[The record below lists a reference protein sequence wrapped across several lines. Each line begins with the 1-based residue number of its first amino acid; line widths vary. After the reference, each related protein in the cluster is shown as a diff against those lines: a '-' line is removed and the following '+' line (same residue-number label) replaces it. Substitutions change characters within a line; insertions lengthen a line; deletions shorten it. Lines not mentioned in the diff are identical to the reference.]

1 MLETS
6 LSVKCHQVEILLGEK
21 AELSLQSA
29 GASSHSCRADG
40 SCGNLE
46 PKAVV
51 CKVDM
56 GNMSPEDRRVGSLM
70 HNWRNAE
77 EIEQVVV
84 RGLTSPRRKFLV
96 FVVPQSDMASP
107 LLSAMSATR
116 NFDVAARFYDA
127 PGQNEAMLNGAE
139 YVITGGLSKF
149 HAASLFLRKF
159 DLVETYEGYLFL
171 DGDLEFDSDQLSQF
185 LSLAHAVGFSLAQ
198 PSVTRDSYCYW
209 NMAYHQPGY
218 IFRDTSFVEVMS
230 PYLSRAAL
238 SKALPT
244 FTQSISSYG
253 LDLVWP
259 TLVGNESIAVVDAF
273 QIRHRSTVEHASGSF
288 YKYLKSIGVDLDEE
302 ERLIL
307 QKYGVTPEPA
317 HSKRG
322 YFWKKRW
329 TFSKEAPELLSVP
342 LYSPEKRTQRQ
353 LLIDLAMLRARWTT
367 ARVEGTLKNA
377 IEPFLTCS
385 RVSIRSP
392 DQLE

>member
-6 LSVKCHQVEILLGEK
+6 VSVKCHEVEILLGEK

-185 LSLAHAVGFSLAQ
+185 LSLAHAVGFSLEQ

-244 FTQSISSYG
+244 FKRFSRVFYRPPQKRRQFDKRAHG
-253 LDLVWP
+253 KALG
-259 TLVGNESIAVVDAF
+259 TLVIAKTGFQSTLHTGAHDVVNEYENCIV
-273 QIRHRSTVEHASGSF
+273 RGAS
-288 YKYLKSIGVDLDEE
+288 D
-302 ERLIL
+302 
-307 QKYGVTPEPA
+307 P
-317 HSKRG
+317 
-322 YFWKKRW
+322 W
-329 TFSKEAPELLSVP
+329 
-342 LYSPEKRTQRQ
+342 
-353 LLIDLAMLRARWTT
+353 RAIW
-367 ARVEGTLKNA
+367 
-377 IEPFLTCS
+377 
-385 RVSIRSP
+385 
-392 DQLE
+392 

>member
-6 LSVKCHQVEILLGEK
+6 VSVKCHEVEILLGEK

-29 GASSHSCRADG
+29 GASLHSHRADG
-40 SCGNLE
+40 SCGNLA

-51 CKVDM
+51 CKADM
-56 GNMSPEDRRVGSLM
+56 GNMSPEFQRVGSLM
-70 HNWRNAE
+70 HRWRNAE
-77 EIEQVVV
+77 EIEQLVA

-107 LLSAMSATR
+107 LLSALSATR

-159 DLVETYEGYLFL
+159 DLVEAYEGYLFL
-171 DGDLEFDSDQLSQF
+171 DGDLEFDSSQLSQF

-218 IFRDTSFVEVMS
+218 IFRDTSFVEVMA

-259 TLVGNESIAVVDAF
+259 ALVGNESIAVVDAF
-273 QIRHRSTVEHASGSF
+273 QIRHRSTVEHASGRF

-342 LYSPEKRTQRQ
+342 LYSPEKGTQRQ
-353 LLIDLAMLRARWTT
+353 LLIDLAMLRARWTN
-367 ARVEGTLKNA
+367 AKVEGTLKTA

-385 RVSIRSP
+385 RVSTRSP
-392 DQLE
+392 DQLG